1 MTYHCGDAG
10 ALGFSWNR
18 RTDGEAMSLSKL
30 MQLEADMQKCFRCSL
45 CKMVPLPTVLD
56 SRWSNGCPASR
67 ELHFHGY
74 SGSGK
79 SIAGLSLIEGRIE
92 VDEALAEIAFACTA
106 CGLCDVSCKFIME
119 AERHQINMALRE
131 HVVEEGLG
139 PAAHRQMIENLD
151 AHGHPDGASR
161 TSPSSWAEGL
171 EVKVA
176 PSESASVLLLAGC
189 EVGRESD
196 ASAVVRKLALL
207 LSRAKVDFAIQGD
220 VEDCCG
226 LPAYWTGHREVF
238 ARIAADRAQRFD
250 DLGVETIIAASGSCL
265 GAMRSKYP
273 EYARRPRAQV
283 VHATELLARLI
294 EEERLPLPRPVAR
307 RVTYHDPC
315 YLGRQSE
322 PPLAWE
328 GEYRK
333 THGCMTY
340 ADPPREINRGVGG
353 VFDPPRRILRAIRGL
368 DFVEMD
374 RIREYAFC
382 CGGGGGVPQAYP
394 DLARQTALHR
404 LEEAADLGAQ
414 CLVTACHHCRANLGE
429 ARRSAEGGLPVVAII
444 DLVYEASGI
453 EG

>member
-1 MTYHCGDAG
+1 
-10 ALGFSWNR
+10 
-18 RTDGEAMSLSKL
+18 MSLSKL
-30 MQLEADMQKCFRCSL
+30 TQLEADMKKCFRCSL

-56 SRWSNGCPASR
+56 SRYSNGCPANR

-79 SIAGLSLIEGRIE
+79 SIACLSLIEGRIE
-92 VDEALAEIAFACTA
+92 VDQALAEIAFSCTA

-131 HVVEEGLG
+131 HLVDEGFG
-139 PAAHRQMIENLD
+139 PSSHRQMIENLD
-151 AHGHPDGASR
+151 AHGHPDGTPRVSA
-161 TSPSSWAEGL
+161 SSWAEGL
-171 EVKVA
+171 DVKVA
-176 PSESASVLLLAGC
+176 PAASAPVLLFAGC
-189 EVGRESD
+189 GVRPKSD
-196 ASAVVRKLALL
+196 ASSVVRKLALL
-207 LSRAKVDFAIQGD
+207 MSRASVDFAILGD
-220 VEDCCG
+220 AEDCCG
-226 LPAYWTGHREVF
+226 MPAYWTGHRDVF
-238 ARIAADRAQRFD
+238 RKIAADRAQRFD
-250 DLGVETIIAASGSCL
+250 DLGVETIVAASGSCL

-294 EEERLPLPRPVAR
+294 EEGKLPLPRPVGR

-340 ADPPREINRGVGG
+340 ADPPREINRGTRG
-353 VFDPPRRILRAIRGL
+353 VFDPPRRILRTIRGL
-368 DFVEMD
+368 DFVEMA
-374 RIREYAFC
+374 RIREYSFC
-382 CGGGGGVPQAYP
+382 CGGGGGVPQAHP
-394 DLARQTALHR
+394 DLARATALHR
-404 LEEAADLGAQ
+404 LEEAAGVEAE
-414 CLVTACHHCRANLGE
+414 CLVTACHHCRANLTE
-429 ARRSAEGGLPVVAII
+429 AQGAPQDGLPVVDIV

>member
-1 MTYHCGDAG
+1 
-10 ALGFSWNR
+10 
-18 RTDGEAMSLSKL
+18 MSLSKL
-30 MQLEADMQKCFRCSL
+30 TQLEADMKKCFRCSL

-56 SRWSNGCPASR
+56 SRYSNGCPASR

-79 SIAGLSLIEGRIE
+79 SITGLSLIERRIE
-92 VDEALAEIAFACTA
+92 VDPALAEIAFACTA

-131 HVVEEGLG
+131 HVVDEGFG
-139 PAAHRQMIENLD
+139 PSAHRSMIENLD
-151 AHGHPDGASR
+151 ARGRPDPTPGVPA
-161 TSPSSWAEGL
+161 SSWAEGL
-171 EVKVA
+171 NVKVA
-176 PSESASVLLLAGC
+176 PAASASVLLFAGC
-189 EVGRESD
+189 GVNRESD
-196 ASAVVRKLALL
+196 ASSVVRKLALL
-207 LSRAKVDFAIQGD
+207 LSRAEVDLAILGD
-220 VEDCCG
+220 AEECCG
-226 LPAYWTGHREVF
+226 MPAYWTGHRDVF
-238 ARIAADRAQRFD
+238 SKIAADRAQRFD
-250 DLGVETIIAASGSCL
+250 ELGAETIVVASGSCL

-273 EYARRPRAQV
+273 EYARGPRAHV
-283 VHATELLARLI
+283 VHATEFLARLI
-294 EEERLPLPRPVAR
+294 EEGKLPLPRPVGR
-307 RVTYHDPC
+307 KVTYHDPC

-322 PPLAWE
+322 PPLVWK

-340 ADPPREINRGVGG
+340 ADPPREINRGTRG

-368 DFVEMD
+368 DFVEMA

-394 DLARQTALHR
+394 DLARKTALHR
-404 LEEAADLGAQ
+404 LEEAAGVGAE
-414 CLVTACHHCRANLGE
+414 CLVTACHHCRENLSQ
-429 ARRSAEGGLPVVAII
+429 AQQPVPGGLPVVDII

>member
-1 MTYHCGDAG
+1 
-10 ALGFSWNR
+10 
-18 RTDGEAMSLSKL
+18 MSLSKL
-30 MQLEADMQKCFRCSL
+30 QQLEADMQKCFRCSL

-56 SRWSNGCPASR
+56 SRYSNGCPASR

-79 SIAGLSLIEGRIE
+79 SITGLSLIESRIE

-131 HVVEEGLG
+131 HVVDEGFG
-139 PAAHRQMIENLD
+139 PSAHRQMVENLD
-151 AHGHPDGASR
+151 AHGHPDGATR
-161 TSPSSWAEGL
+161 DSPSRWAEGL
-171 EVKVA
+171 DVKVA
-176 PSESASVLLLAGC
+176 PAESAAVLLFAGC
-189 EVGRESD
+189 GVGHESD

-207 LSRAKVDFAIQGD
+207 LSRAKVDFAILGD
-220 VEDCCG
+220 AEDCCG
-226 LPAYWTGHREVF
+226 MPAYWTGHREVF
-238 ARIAADRAQRFD
+238 KKIAADRAQRFD
-250 DLGVETIIAASGSCL
+250 DLGVETIVAASGSCL

-283 VHATELLARLI
+283 VHATELLAGLI
-294 EEERLPLPRPVAR
+294 DEGKLPLPRPVER

-328 GEYRK
+328 GVYRR

-340 ADPPREINRGVGG
+340 ADPPREINRGIRG

-368 DFVEMD
+368 DFVEMA

-394 DLARQTALHR
+394 DLARNTALHR
-404 LEEAADLGAQ
+404 LEEAAGVGAE
-414 CLVTACHHCRANLGE
+414 CLVTACHHCRANLTE
-429 ARRSAEGGLPVVAII
+429 AQQSVQDGLPVVDII
-444 DLVYEASGI
+444 DLVHEASGI